1 MAENAH
7 EQVLGFLSDRRQ
19 AAANEVSAARIELEG
34 AQNRVATAEEYL
46 NSVDEQLTHHKAK
59 GPHG

>member
-1 MAENAH
+1 MAENAQ
-7 EQVLGFLSDRRQ
+7 EQVLGYLADRRQ

-46 NSVDEQLTHHKAK
+46 ASVDDQLAHHKAK
-59 GPHG
+59 GA